1 MKLSQYAKKL
11 GVTYRTAWNYWKSGK
26 IDAYQLSNGTI
37 IVNEYDNIKTS
48 KELKVVIYS
57 RVSSSQNKS
66 NLEEQANR
74 LLLYCNAKGY
84 KVFKIIK
91 EIGSGLN
98 DNRNQLNTLLKS
110 MNFDIMVVE
119 HKDRL
124 TRFGFNYINTLFNYM
139 NKKIEVVNNVDND
152 KEDLIQDFT
161 SVITSFCARIYGL
174 RRSRRRT
181 EKLIQELSK
190 QDINN
195 V

>member
-57 RVSSSQNKS
+57 RVSSSQNKL
-66 NLEEQANR
+66 NLEEQSNR

-110 MNFDIMVVE
+110 MDFDIMVVE

>member
-1 MKLSQYAKKL
+1 MKLSDYAKKL
-11 GVTYRTAWNYWKSGK
+11 GISYQTAWNHWKLGFL
-26 IDAYQLSNGTI
+26 DAYQLETGTV
-37 IVNEYDNIKTS
+37 IVNEVNNNCTKDI
-48 KELKVVIYS
+48 KVVIYS

-84 KVFKIIK
+84 NVVNIIK

-98 DNRNQLNTLLKS
+98 DNRTKLNKLFEDLD
-110 MNFDIMVVE
+110 FDIIVVE

-124 TRFGFNYINTLFNYM
+124 TRFGFNYINNLLLKL
-139 NKKIEVVNNVDND
+139 NKKIEVVNVVDND

-174 RRSRRRT
+174 RRSRRKT

-190 QDINN
+190 QDTNN